1 MESATL
7 TLKLPRWAVQR
18 LELEAAAAGRS
29 RHHVARV
36 MLLAAAAALPEPTCT
51 PEVA

>member
-1 MESATL
+1 MDAVTV

-18 LELEAAAAGRS
+18 LEAEALASGRS

-36 MLLAAAAALPEPTCT
+36 ALLAYAAELPEPTCT
-51 PEVA
+51 PEA